1 MTEHKRSALH
11 KSGVNVFNQN
21 GTPPVPVAPAGAPSS
36 SEASQK
42 PAATKKPAAK
52 APRQQVKFY
61 ADAQLYEEFKIAHRT
76 ATTHASISEHLNALI
91 EQELR
96 TLQKKNNGGQPFTS

>member
-11 KSGVNVFNQN
+11 KSGINVFNQN
-21 GTPPVPVAPAGAPSS
+21 AAPSS
-36 SEASQK
+36 QPATAPRDSESPQTSA
-42 PAATKKPAAK
+42 PTKTPAK

-96 TLQKKNNGGQPFTS
+96 SLQKKSNGGQPFTS